1 MLFLIYGN
9 DTEKAGDKAREIVSA
24 LQKKKPDATLVK
36 VEGVIDSSRFDEFSQ
51 SQGLFENKFIVFL
64 DKVCSTES
72 GFDIVSKKIKIIAE
86 SQNVF
91 VFLEGSLKAEVLK
104 TFKKHS
110 DKIQEF
116 KKFEKKERFNA
127 FLLAEAFSNK
137 DKKSLWVLYRRA
149 LRNGLSPEEL
159 HGTIFW
165 QAKTL
170 MSVFLVGSASEAGL
184 KPFSWTKAKSAI
196 RNWKIEEIRK
206 AVSDLV
212 SVYHDA
218 RRGKFELETGLERF
232 ILEG

>member
-1 MLFLIYGN
+1 MIFLIYGN
-9 DTEKAGDKAREIVSA
+9 DVEKAVDKAREIVSA

-36 VEGVIDSSRFDEFSQ
+36 VEGVVDSSRLDELSQ

-64 DKVCSTES
+64 DKVCDTDS
-72 GFDIVSKKIKIIAE
+72 GFGLVSEKIKIIAE

-91 VFLEGSLKAEVLK
+91 VFLEGALKADVLK
-104 TFKKHS
+104 VFKKYS

-116 KKFEKKERFNA
+116 KKIEKKERFNA
-127 FLLAEAFSNK
+127 FLLAEAFANK
-137 DKKSLWVLYRRA
+137 DKKSLWVLYREA
-149 LRNGLSPEEL
+149 LKRGLSAEEL

-184 KPFSWTKAKSAI
+184 KPFSWAKAKSAL
-196 RNWKIEEIRK
+196 RNWKIEEVRK
-206 AVSDLV
+206 IVSDLV

-218 RRGKFELETGLERF
+218 RRGKFELETGLEKF
-232 ILEG
+232 ILEV